1 MFGLGRA
8 DTGECPRCHY
18 LGWGFSDDLDG
29 STRRQIMNGA
39 LAVPPAE
46 RPRYGEIGRPEPTAL
61 PLITS
66 QALTVTSVPICTYG
80 KIFSA
85 VGTGTSTQPRLCGQ
99 P

>member
-1 MFGLGRA
+1 MKERRSPTQIECLACGATRIVFGLGRG

-46 RPRYGEIGRPEPTAL
+46 RPRYGEIGRPNRP
-61 PLITS
+61 
-66 QALTVTSVPICTYG
+66 Y
-80 KIFSA
+80 F
-85 VGTGTSTQPRLCGQ
+85 R
-99 P
+99 